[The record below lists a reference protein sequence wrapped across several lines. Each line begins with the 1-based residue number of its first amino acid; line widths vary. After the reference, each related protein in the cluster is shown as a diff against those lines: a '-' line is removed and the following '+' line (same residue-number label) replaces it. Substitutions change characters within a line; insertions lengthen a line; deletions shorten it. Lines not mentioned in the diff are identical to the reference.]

1 MDTRSERAR
10 AVLVGA
16 AYGDALAMPTC
27 GMTPEQIT
35 SVYGDFKELIDAD
48 ASHTTMPGA
57 PAGTVTEVTRE
68 ILAEASA
75 LLGGS
80 FSFPVAA
87 DDAHSPTDHTHARRC
102 VLRAIPVGIATS
114 TQDPEAFADA
124 VWEACAEGPTTRQEF
139 HAAALIAAFISIGLD
154 WPDSR
159 PMDIRGVLWE
169 TVNYVASMEPRGSWS
184 AEPDVLATTRRAAN
198 LVSCQRS
205 MYFSEFTKAFGH
217 PSTPT
222 QIVPFALAFTLHVL
236 LGFSP
241 YVARL
246 GGDTT
251 SCSALVA
258 ALIGSVL
265 GASAFRD
272 DPLDAVEEVNNID
285 LSAVARELV
294 ALRPPAPGDPREQ
307 AEYVE
312 LEIAPSGPSS
322 FEEPGSSLRTRQS
335 LFEQVSP
342 PTPLGPVRG
351 DAPAGRLIFM
361 GQLVL
366 NQSLRTAS
374 FPEPGGDVWADDEG
388 MRLTGNIEVLRAAR
402 RMGLEAVSL
411 GPIGEGPHASL
422 IEEILRREGIINA
435 GPRILGMDNG
445 YRVTITDDAGQRL
458 VVRAMI
464 DKCAVPTRAWA
475 EFTQTMGPADV
486 LYYDGEFAGA
496 YGYDSGDLGNDDA
509 AREALL
515 RLPEHVRLVLDTSSR
530 AQMPSGIP
538 FDNTVFVIGQ
548 DEVAGMGT
556 RMTGDRTVFDGSRTF
571 DGAAFE
577 AARLFDCHALV
588 PSGPEGAHFSRPN
601 YGGEDLS
608 WPTVTHCPAP
618 PFGAEDP
625 LEARHVFSGVFAAS
639 LARGLPIERAIRL
652 AVCARAL
659 ATATPGRPTCPTRE
673 EIEAAADALEAQADG
688 E

>member
-1 MDTRSERAR
+1 MDTRSERAY

-87 DDAHSPTDHTHARRC
+87 DDVHSPTDHTHARRC

-124 VWEACAEGPTTRQEF
+124 VWEACTEGPTTRQEF
-139 HAAALIAAFISIGLD
+139 QAAALIAAFISIGLD

-198 LVSCQRS
+198 VVSCQRS

-258 ALIGSVL
+258 ALMGSVL

-272 DPLDAVEEVNNID
+272 DPLDAVEEAITSICP
-285 LSAVARELV
+285 LSPVSSSRCVHLPPAIRANRPNTSSW
-294 ALRPPAPGDPREQ
+294 RSPPPAPHLSRNPVLPCARASRCSNRCPHRPHSVPCAAMLQLG
-307 AEYVE
+307 V
-312 LEIAPSGPSS
+312 SS
-322 FEEPGSSLRTRQS
+322 SWGSSCSTSRYAQLP
-335 LFEQVSP
+335 SP
-342 PTPLGPVRG
+342 
-351 DAPAGRLIFM
+351 
-361 GQLVL
+361 
-366 NQSLRTAS
+366 
-374 FPEPGGDVWADDEG
+374 
-388 MRLTGNIEVLRAAR
+388 
-402 RMGLEAVSL
+402 
-411 GPIGEGPHASL
+411 
-422 IEEILRREGIINA
+422 RREGTC
-435 GPRILGMDNG
+435 GPTMRG
-445 YRVTITDDAGQRL
+445 
-458 VVRAMI
+458 
-464 DKCAVPTRAWA
+464 CA
-475 EFTQTMGPADV
+475 
-486 LYYDGEFAGA
+486 
-496 YGYDSGDLGNDDA
+496 
-509 AREALL
+509 
-515 RLPEHVRLVLDTSSR
+515 
-530 AQMPSGIP
+530 
-538 FDNTVFVIGQ
+538 
-548 DEVAGMGT
+548 
-556 RMTGDRTVFDGSRTF
+556 
-571 DGAAFE
+571 
-577 AARLFDCHALV
+577 
-588 PSGPEGAHFSRPN
+588 
-601 YGGEDLS
+601 
-608 WPTVTHCPAP
+608 
-618 PFGAEDP
+618 
-625 LEARHVFSGVFAAS
+625 
-639 LARGLPIERAIRL
+639 
-652 AVCARAL
+652 
-659 ATATPGRPTCPTRE
+659 
-673 EIEAAADALEAQADG
+673 
-688 E
+688 

>member
-1 MDTRSERAR
+1 MDTRAERAH

-35 SVYGDFKELIDAD
+35 SVYGDFRELIDAD

-87 DDAHSPTDHTHARRC
+87 DGAHSPTDHTHARRC

-114 TQDPEAFADA
+114 TQDPETFADA

-139 HAAALIAAFISIGLD
+139 QAAALIAAFISIGLD

-159 PMDIRGVLWE
+159 PMDIEGVLWE
-169 TVNYVASMEPRGSWS
+169 TVNYVASMEQRGSWS

-258 ALIGSVL
+258 ALMGSVL
-265 GASAFRD
+265 GATAFRD

-294 ALRPPAPGDPREQ
+294 ALHPPAPGDPREQ
-307 AEYVE
+307 AEYVG

-374 FPEPGGDVWADDEG
+374 FPEAGGDVWADDEG

-402 RMGLEAVSL
+402 RMGVEAVSL
-411 GPIGEGPHASL
+411 SPIGEGPHA
-422 IEEILRREGIINA
+422 
-435 GPRILGMDNG
+435 
-445 YRVTITDDAGQRL
+445 
-458 VVRAMI
+458 
-464 DKCAVPTRAWA
+464 
-475 EFTQTMGPADV
+475 
-486 LYYDGEFAGA
+486 
-496 YGYDSGDLGNDDA
+496 
-509 AREALL
+509 
-515 RLPEHVRLVLDTSSR
+515 
-530 AQMPSGIP
+530 
-538 FDNTVFVIGQ
+538 
-548 DEVAGMGT
+548 
-556 RMTGDRTVFDGSRTF
+556 
-571 DGAAFE
+571 
-577 AARLFDCHALV
+577 
-588 PSGPEGAHFSRPN
+588 
-601 YGGEDLS
+601 
-608 WPTVTHCPAP
+608 
-618 PFGAEDP
+618 
-625 LEARHVFSGVFAAS
+625 
-639 LARGLPIERAIRL
+639 
-652 AVCARAL
+652 
-659 ATATPGRPTCPTRE
+659 
-673 EIEAAADALEAQADG
+673 
-688 E
+688 